1 MHKKH
6 EITYYESNVT
16 PDVMFDSEA
25 EAEEYDQAILAIAN
39 DKKELE
45 LFKSSLP
52 TATNAGIL
60 YKLKVE
66 KECIFDPD
74 ASPALER
81 LFNAIDNIS
90 DMWDGANVL
99 EDMYIPATVYLLEA
113 CGFIFLSAYDD

>member
-6 EITYYESNVT
+6 EITCYESNVT

-25 EAEEYDQAILAIAN
+25 EAEEYDQAILAITN

-45 LFKSSLP
+45 IFYSTLP
-52 TATNAGIL
+52 TATDAGVL

-66 KECIFDPD
+66 KECIFDPG

-99 EDMYIPATVYLLEA
+99 EDIYIPATVYLLKA
-113 CGFIFLSAYDD
+113 CGFIYC